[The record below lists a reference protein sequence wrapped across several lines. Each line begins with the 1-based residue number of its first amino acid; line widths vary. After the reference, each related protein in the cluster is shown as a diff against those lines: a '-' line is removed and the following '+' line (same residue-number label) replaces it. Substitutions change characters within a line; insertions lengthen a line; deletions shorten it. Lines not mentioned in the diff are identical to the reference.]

1 MKKNVRLPAHVKP
14 ERYEIFLKPDLI
26 GFSFE
31 GEETIELVLSKPTK
45 EITLHSAEID
55 IQSAEW
61 VHSGQENWAGKIS
74 YNKKAE
80 TATLAFPKS
89 LKSGKGE
96 LKITFKG
103 ILNDKMRGFYRSKYG
118 DEKHLATTQFES
130 TDARRAFPSFDE
142 PSQKA
147 IFDVTLMIPG
157 HTTAISNTIESSVK
171 EHESGLKI
179 VKFAPTPKMSTYLLA
194 FIVGEFE
201 SIEAPLRSNT
211 MVRVFT
217 TPGKKDQAK
226 FALDVA
232 VKCMKFYEE

>member
-55 IQSAEW
+55 IKSVEW
-61 VHSGQENWAGKIS
+61 VKVSKGSMGGKVK

-80 TATLAFPKS
+80 TATFTFPK
-89 LKSGKGE
+89 LLPKGKSQ
-96 LKITFKG
+96 LKIIFKG

-118 DEKHLATTQFES
+118 EKHLATTQFES

-157 HTTAISNTIESSVK
+157 NTVAISNTVETAVR
-171 EHESGLKI
+171 EDEAGWKI
-179 VKFAPTPKMSTYLLA
+179 VEFAPTPKMSTYLLA
-194 FIVGEFE
+194 FIVGRFDY
-201 SIEAPLRSNT
+201 IEAKT
-211 MVRVFT
+211 KEGITVRVFT
-217 TPGKKDQAK
+217 
-226 FALDVA
+226 
-232 VKCMKFYEE
+232 